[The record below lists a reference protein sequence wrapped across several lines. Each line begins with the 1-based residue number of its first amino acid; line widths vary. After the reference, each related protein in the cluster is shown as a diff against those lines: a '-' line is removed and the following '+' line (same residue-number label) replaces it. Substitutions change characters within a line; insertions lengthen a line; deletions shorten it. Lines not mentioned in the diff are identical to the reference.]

1 VSYDQGADAMFIEI
15 RKGRYEISEELAENI
30 ILDLDKEGRVLGVE
44 VLEVSKRMKKQT
56 LKRML
61 KAEAPTASS

>member
-1 VSYDQGADAMFIEI
+1 MSYDSGADAMFIEI

-44 VLEVSKRMKKQT
+44 VLEVSKRLKKRT
-56 LKRML
+56 LRRML
-61 KAEAPTASS
+61 KAEAPTASN